1 MSISVNLHYITSIE
15 VAEFPDDDKPF
26 ARIRLEDEHGCSV
39 TIFPGDVAGF
49 IAALQSAA
57 DNRRIVRNEEA

>member
-1 MSISVNLHYITSIE
+1 MSVLNKITSIE
-15 VAEFPDDDKPF
+15 VVDFHDVPRPF
-26 ARIRLEDEHGCSV
+26 TIIKLRDAHGCSV

-57 DNRRIVRNEEA
+57 DNRRIVRSEEA